1 MWPPCARASVVAGV
15 PSCGVAIAQAAVRNS
30 GDITCATAMKSFI
43 AESGVEEVCLDYF
56 ADLDWEVLFGPE
68 IAPGEARAERS
79 SYREVIL
86 EDRLRSAIARL
97 NPALTPTEIDGV
109 ITTVRRPESVDVLA
123 ENWRIYRL
131 LTAGVPIERRTKDGE
146 SRDDIAWLVDFEHP
160 DRNEFLAVNQYT
172 VEGDQSTRRPDIV
185 LFVNGLPLGVVEL
198 KVPGEERATLRG
210 ASDQL
215 RTYAA
220 EIPALL
226 AYNAVS
232 VISTGTQARMGPLS
246 GRFEHYAPWKTI
258 DGKRLAAPGTPEME
272 VLVRGVFEHGR
283 FLDLIR
289 NFISFSDERDGLVKR
304 IAKYHQFHAV
314 NKAVDATVSALD
326 RGDGR
331 AGVVWHTQG
340 SGKSLEMVFY
350 VGKIMRHPAMAN
362 PTVVLLTDRNDL
374 DDQLFNEVFAPTR
387 TLPEAPV
394 QAETR
399 EHLRDLLL
407 SRASG
412 GIIFST
418 MQKFGLTKEDRD
430 ANRRFPLLSD
440 RQNIVVLA
448 DEAHRTQYDLI
459 DGLARNLRDAL
470 PNAAFMGF
478 TGTPIETTDKD
489 TRAIFGEYVDI
500 YDLTQAVEDGAT
512 VKVYYEARLAKVEL
526 PEEARAVIDEE
537 FEEVTETMELEPRE
551 RLKTRWARIEAIVG
565 TEKRLAEV
573 AQDIVEHW
581 EKRRVAE
588 LGKGLIVCMSRRI
601 CVDLYDQIVKLRP
614 EWHSEDDTAGKI
626 KVVITG
632 SASDGPELNRHVRNK
647 ERLAALKQRAKDPDD
662 PLELVIVRDMW
673 LTGFD
678 SPSLHTM
685 YVDKPMRGAGLMQ
698 AIARVNRTFRDK
710 PGGLIVDYI
719 GIAESLRAALADY
732 TDRDR
737 SGQEVGAPID
747 EALSLLQE
755 HHQVCCEL
763 LYGCPWREALES
775 GSDRARIE
783 AIMAVLEHLL
793 AGADMELPERFLQH
807 VRGATQSFTIAVSSP
822 EAAPYRDD
830 LAFFQAVAVEL
841 RRARTADRAVSDDD
855 VELETAIR
863 QVVSDA
869 VTSAGVIDIY
879 QASGIGRPDLSIIDD
894 DFAKRLSTNPHPNV
908 QIELL
913 RRVIAGEVR
922 SLSKRNIVAERKFSE
937 MLERAMH
944 SYNNR
949 SLTAAE
955 VIAELVELAKEMK
968 TEQARGGI
976 LGLKDDELA
985 FYDAVC
991 QNDSAVL
998 ELGDDVLKRIAQ
1010 ELVNVVRANATV
1022 DWDKKEQVRATL
1034 RRNIRRLLTKYH
1046 YPPDKKESA
1055 IELVMQQAEVMARE
1069 VAA

>member
-1 MWPPCARASVVAGV
+1 
-15 PSCGVAIAQAAVRNS
+15 
-30 GDITCATAMKSFI
+30 MKSFI
-43 AESGVEEVCLDYF
+43 AESGVEEVCLDYL
-56 ADLDWEVLFGPE
+56 ADLGWDVLYGPE

-79 SYREVIL
+79 SYRDVIL
-86 EDRLRSAIARL
+86 EDRVRSAIATL
-97 NPALTPTEIDGV
+97 NPALTPAVIDEV
-109 ITTVRRPESVDVLA
+109 LATVRRPESADVLA

-131 LTAGVPIERRTKDGE
+131 LTTGVPVERRTTNGE
-146 SRDDIAWLVDFEHP
+146 TRHDVAWLVDFDDPE
-160 DRNEFLAVNQYT
+160 RNEFVAVNQYT

-210 ASDQL
+210 AYDQL

-232 VISTGTQARMGPLS
+232 VTSTGTQARMGPLS

-258 DGKRLAAPGTPEME
+258 DGKRLAATGTPEME
-272 VLVRGVFEHGR
+272 VLVRGVFEHGL
-283 FLDLIR
+283 FLDLVR
-289 NFISFSDERDGLVKR
+289 NFISFSDERGGVVKR
-304 IAKYHQFHAV
+304 LAKYHQFHAV
-314 NKAVDATVSALD
+314 KKAIDATVSALD

-350 VGKIMRHPAMAN
+350 VGKIMRYPAMAN

-399 EHLRDLLL
+399 EHLRELL
-407 SRASG
+407 RTKASG
-412 GIIFST
+412 GIVFST
-418 MQKFGLTKEDRD
+418 MQKFGLTKGDRD
-430 ANRRFPLLSD
+430 ANRPFPLLSD
-440 RQNIVVLA
+440 RRNIVVVA

-470 PNAAFMGF
+470 PHAAFMGF
-478 TGTPIETTDKD
+478 TGTPIETADKD
-489 TRAIFGEYVDI
+489 TRAIFGEYVDV
-500 YDLTQAVEDGAT
+500 YDLTQAVEDEAT
-512 VKVYYEARLAKVEL
+512 VRVYYEARLAKVDL
-526 PEEARAVIDEE
+526 PDEARAAIDEE
-537 FEEVTETMELEPRE
+537 FEDVTEAMELEPRE

-565 TEKRLAEV
+565 AEKRIAEV

-581 EKRRVAE
+581 EKRRAAE
-588 LGKGLIVCMSRRI
+588 VGKGLIVCMSRRI

-614 EWHSEDDTAGKI
+614 DWHAAGDTAGKI

-632 SASDGPELNRHVRNK
+632 SASDGPEMNRHVRSK
-647 ERLAALKQRAKDPDD
+647 ERLVALKQRAKDPDD
-662 PLELVIVRDMW
+662 ALELVIVRDMW

-710 PGGLIVDYI
+710 PGGLVVDYI

-737 SGQEVGAPID
+737 ARQEVGAPID
-747 EALSLLQE
+747 EALALLQE
-755 HHQVCCEL
+755 HHEVCCEL

-775 GSDRARIE
+775 GSDQARIE
-783 AIMAVLEHLL
+783 AIMAALEHLL
-793 AGADMELPERFLQH
+793 GSVDMELPERFLQH
-807 VRGATQSFTIAVSSP
+807 VRVATQSFTLAVSSP
-822 EAAPYRDD
+822 DAAPYRDD

-841 RRARTADRAVSDDD
+841 RRARAEDRAASEDH

-869 VTSAGVIDIY
+869 VTLAGVIDIY
-879 QASGIGRPDLSIIDD
+879 AASGIGRPDLSIIDEE
-894 DFAKRLSTNPHPNV
+894 FSKRLSTNPHPNV

-913 RRVIAGEVR
+913 RRLLAGEVR
-922 SLSKRNIVAERKFSE
+922 SLSKRNVVAERKFSE
-937 MLERAMH
+937 MLERAMR

-955 VIAELVELAKEMK
+955 VIAELVELAKQMK
-968 TEQARGGI
+968 TEHDRGAT
-976 LGLKDDELA
+976 LGLRDDELA
-985 FYDAVC
+985 FYDAVR
-991 QNDSAVL
+991 QNDSAVM
-998 ELGDDVLKRIAQ
+998 ELGDEVLKRIAQ
-1010 ELVNVVRANATV
+1010 ELVDVVRANATV
-1022 DWDKKEQVRATL
+1022 DWDRKEQVRASL
-1034 RRNIRRLLTKYH
+1034 RRHIRRLLTKYH
-1046 YPPDKKESA
+1046 YPPDKQEA
-1055 IELVMQQAEVMARE
+1055 AVQLVMQQAELMAAG
-1069 VAA
+1069 VAP